1 MAEDESCS
9 IVFESH
15 NCIRMLENDTHHL
28 HTPDGIIPKPASKV
42 VTVDHI
48 KEKIEK
54 ISLSSNFHSKIGRT
68 SLARRR
74 SGCQIDFDLHELQGT
89 FPDDRRHI
97 LLLENWGQE
106 CQVGN

>member
-28 HTPDGIIPKPASKV
+28 HTADGIIPKAASKV

-68 SLARRR
+68 SLVGEVGVRLILTYM
-74 SGCQIDFDLHELQGT
+74 SYKEGT
-89 FPDDRRHI
+89 FPDRRHI

-106 CQVGN
+106 CQV